1 MSLKEKLA
9 AGEFLVLAELEPPKG
24 VDVSTFLAHAQRI
37 KGRVDA
43 VVVPEMAN
51 AVMKLSSLGGC
62 MLLAAK
68 GMETVLQVCCRDRN
82 RLALQA
88 DLLAA
93 GALGVPNVMAVEGE
107 APSFGDH
114 HKARPVYDLEL
125 VELLQVIQKLIGGRD
140 MSGVELEGSP
150 GFTVGTTLNTGVLGT
165 VPQELAALDQ
175 KLAAGAEFFV
185 TPPVFDLEQL
195 AGFVKHLAGRPVKL
209 IPNVMLL
216 KSVGM
221 ARAIDL
227 HLKNVQMP
235 RALIERLKT
244 APDRVRECV
253 AIAVELIQGVKAAG
267 YSGVMI
273 SPLGWEERLPRILE
287 ALN

>member
-1 MSLKEKLA
+1 MALKEKLA

-24 VDVSTFLAHAQRI
+24 VDVGAFVAGAQRI

-68 GMETVLQVCCRDRN
+68 GLETVMQVCCRDRN

-93 GALGVPNVMAVEGE
+93 GALGVPNLMAVEGV

-125 VELLQVIQKLIGGRD
+125 VELLQVIQKLMGGRD
-140 MSGVELEGSP
+140 MSGVELEGAP
-150 GFTVGTTLNTGVLGT
+150 RFTVGSTLNTGTLGAAA
-165 VPQELAALDQ
+165 PELAALDQ
-175 KLAAGAEFFV
+175 KLAAGAEFFI
-185 TPPVFDLEQL
+185 TPPVFDLDQL

-209 IPNVMLL
+209 IPNVLLL

-221 ARAIDL
+221 ARAMEA
-227 HLKNVQMP
+227 HVKNVHMP
-235 RALIERLKT
+235 KALIERLKT

-273 SPLGWEERLPRILE
+273 SPLGWEDRLPGILE
-287 ALN
+287 AIT